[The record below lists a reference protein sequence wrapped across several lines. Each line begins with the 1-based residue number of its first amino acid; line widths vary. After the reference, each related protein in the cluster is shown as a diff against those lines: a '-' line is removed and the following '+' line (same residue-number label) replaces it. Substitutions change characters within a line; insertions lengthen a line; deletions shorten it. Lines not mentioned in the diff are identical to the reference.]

1 MLTARALKIEA
12 AAVLLVCMRAVLVK
26 ELPYILHKFW
36 ALHGTAM
43 TGAHINDKRPK
54 EGVPMPRLE
63 TMNADESSLEK
74 KLTQLTVEEDRA
86 REKAVDFYR
95 YVGKSEV
102 EADRLAW
109 ADIEKAFPRLK
120 GMR

>member
-1 MLTARALKIEA
+1 
-12 AAVLLVCMRAVLVK
+12 
-26 ELPYILHKFW
+26 
-36 ALHGTAM
+36 
-43 TGAHINDKRPK
+43 
-54 EGVPMPRLE
+54 MPRME
-63 TMNADESSLEK
+63 TTNADESSLEK
-74 KLTQLTVEEDRA
+74 KRTQLTVEEDRA

-95 YVGKSEV
+95 YIGKSEV